1 MIPTVQ
7 LETEPKTEKPT
18 IVETENLIAPNFIPS
33 IEKPTLLGG
42 SSDPDHDPEFMKFAK
57 EIELK
62 VDNHVTA

>member
-1 MIPTVQ
+1 
-7 LETEPKTEKPT
+7 
-18 IVETENLIAPNFIPS
+18 LIAPNFIPS